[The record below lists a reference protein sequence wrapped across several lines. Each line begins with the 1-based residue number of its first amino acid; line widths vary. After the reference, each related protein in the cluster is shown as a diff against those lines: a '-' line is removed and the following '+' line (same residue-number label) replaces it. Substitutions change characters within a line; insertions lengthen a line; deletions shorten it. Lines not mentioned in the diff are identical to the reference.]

1 MIAREADLCGERK
14 LNMAVVNVDVVVV
27 VNDLELYIEDEK
39 GFVEGR
45 SPLFERV
52 QPIVQHNG
60 CSRQAVM
67 GPDVSA
73 ELRWPACR

>member
-52 QPIVQHNG
+52 YLVSH
-60 CSRQAVM
+60 CSAQWLQSPSGD
-67 GPDVSA
+67 GP
-73 ELRWPACR
+73 